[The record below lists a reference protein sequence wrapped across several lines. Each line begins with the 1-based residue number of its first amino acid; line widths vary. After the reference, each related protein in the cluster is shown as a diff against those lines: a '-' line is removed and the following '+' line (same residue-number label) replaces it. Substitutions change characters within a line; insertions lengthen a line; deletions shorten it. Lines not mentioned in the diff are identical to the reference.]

1 MLRRLDK
8 QDRIF
13 RALAHA
19 TRRDILDLLRA
30 APRTTGELCGHF
42 DDLDRCTVMQ
52 HLGVLERAELVIAR
66 TEGRVRWNVFNVM
79 PIKEIH
85 DRWIGAYA
93 SGAVGLLA
101 RLKRDLEAPAAKRRS
116 RSVTAT
122 GNDRR
127 PRAG

>member
-19 TRRDILDLLRA
+19 TRREILDLLRKG
-30 APRTTGELCGHF
+30 PRTTGELCGHF
-42 DDLDRCTVMQ
+42 ENLDRCTVMQ
-52 HLGVLERAELVIAR
+52 HLGVLERAELVVAR
-66 TEGRVRWNVFNVM
+66 TEGRVRWNVLNVM

-93 SGAVGLLA
+93 SGAVALLA
-101 RLKRDLEAPAAKRRS
+101 RLKRDLEVPPDQRR
-116 RSVTAT
+116 A
-122 GNDRR
+122 
-127 PRAG
+127 RAG